1 MATLTYN
8 ALIGVA
14 AQTSSRMVSVTADT
28 SGALTA
34 GTQVAVLIDNTAN
47 RLDVTKALRAA
58 LRRYDRDMGKAVKP
72 SEVATSG
79 TTLE

>member
-8 ALIGVA
+8 ALIGNA
-14 AQTSSRMVSVTADT
+14 TNASARNVSVSADT

-34 GTQVAVLIDNTAN
+34 GTQVAVLIDNTAK
-47 RLDVTKALRAA
+47 RLDVTQALRAA
-58 LRRYDRDMGKAVKP
+58 LRRYNRDMGKAVKP
-72 SEVATSG
+72 SEVATTG